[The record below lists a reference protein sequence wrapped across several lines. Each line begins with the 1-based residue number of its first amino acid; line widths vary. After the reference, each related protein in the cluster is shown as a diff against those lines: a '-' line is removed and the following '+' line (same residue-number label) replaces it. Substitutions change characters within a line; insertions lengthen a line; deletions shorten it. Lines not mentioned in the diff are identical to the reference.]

1 MWNYR
6 YLSPCNVLALFLH
19 YLRYDVV
26 FLYRS
31 NCQFSESRFATYP
44 EKSLSSIIE
53 REFLMPK
60 KPGYYEE
67 LKQSE
72 LERESPERN
81 QADEWLRESL
91 SEIKR
96 GLK

>member
-1 MWNYR
+1 
-6 YLSPCNVLALFLH
+6 
-19 YLRYDVV
+19 
-26 FLYRS
+26 
-31 NCQFSESRFATYP
+31 
-44 EKSLSSIIE
+44 
-53 REFLMPK
+53 MPK
-60 KPGYYEE
+60 KPSYYEE
-67 LKQSE
+67 LKQRE